1 MKVTK
6 ASLGIGE
13 LHFSNTPARRHSKK
27 QLRKAVHM
35 FAEQG
40 IISPIVVDRSY
51 RIIDGHLRVM
61 AARELGIDA
70 LDALVL
76 SDISDAQRIELEL
89 ALNRLP
95 EDSTWDAANLKIKIE
110 QLIEYNVDLTFTG
123 FETAEIDNILSFEV
137 IEPDDQ
143 DWTASDLVTQVGDI
157 WRAGDHII
165 ACGNALSPDEVLG
178 DVLDSL
184 ELAKTCITD
193 PPYNVPTAGH
203 IRTTQKHAEFAM
215 AAGEMDDQDFTEFLS
230 RSITGSLPYMDATA
244 LYYLFM
250 DWRHVGNLNAAAK
263 RNGLIQQNLCVWSKT
278 NAGMGSFY
286 RSQHELVGVYSRSD
300 RFQNNIQ
307 LGSSGRYRTN
317 VWVYDGVNSFSATR
331 ADDLTDHPTI
341 KPTQMIADIILDCTS
356 IGDWVYD
363 PFLGSGT
370 TCQAAEQTRR
380 RCLGIEYEPRYVD
393 VALKRLKDRCG
404 LEATHLASNLS
415 YAEIAAARQSK
426 SGAQA

>member
-6 ASLGIGE
+6 ASLGIGD
-13 LHFSNTPARRHSKK
+13 LHFSNSPARRHTKK

-61 AARELGIDA
+61 ATRELGIEA

-76 SDISDAQRIELEL
+76 PDISGAQRIELEL

-95 EDSTWDAANLKIKIE
+95 EDSTWDAANLKNKIE

-123 FETAEIDNILSFEV
+123 FETAEIDNILLFEV
-137 IEPDDQ
+137 IEPEDQ
-143 DWTASDLVTQVGDI
+143 DWTATDPVTQVGDI
-157 WRAGDHII
+157 WRVGDHII

-178 DVLDSL
+178 GVLDSL
-184 ELAKTCITD
+184 ELAKACITD
-193 PPYNVPTAGH
+193 PPYNVPTSGH

-230 RSITGSLPYMDATA
+230 RAITASLPYMDTTA

-263 RNGLIQQNLCVWSKT
+263 CNGLIHQNLCVWSKT

-331 ADDLTDHPTI
+331 ADD
-341 KPTQMIADIILDCTS
+341 
-356 IGDWVYD
+356 
-363 PFLGSGT
+363 
-370 TCQAAEQTRR
+370 
-380 RCLGIEYEPRYVD
+380 
-393 VALKRLKDRCG
+393 
-404 LEATHLASNLS
+404 
-415 YAEIAAARQSK
+415 
-426 SGAQA
+426 

>member
-1 MKVTK
+1 MKVTN
-6 ASLGIGE
+6 ASLGIGD
-13 LHFSNTPARRHSKK
+13 LHFSNSPARRHKKK
-27 QLRKAVHM
+27 QLRKAVKM

-51 RIIDGHLRVM
+51 RIIDGHLRMM
-61 AARELGIDA
+61 AARELGIEA

-76 SDISDAQRIELEL
+76 PDISDAQRIELEL

-143 DWTASDLVTQVGDI
+143 DWTASDPVTQVGDI
-157 WRAGDHII
+157 WQVGDHVI

-178 DVLDSL
+178 DVLDGL
-184 ELAKTCITD
+184 ELAKACITD

-230 RSITGSLPYMDATA
+230 RSITASLPYMDTTA

-250 DWRHVGNLNAAAK
+250 DWRHVGNLNTAAK
-263 RNGLIQQNLCVWSKT
+263 YNGLIQQNLCVWSKT

-286 RSQHELVGVYSRSD
+286 RSQHELVGVYSRSY

-331 ADDLTDHPTI
+331 ANDLADHPTI

-404 LEATHLASNLS
+404 LEAVHMVSGLPF
-415 YAEIAAARQSK
+415 AEIAAERQTN
-426 SGAQA
+426 SGVQA

>member
-1 MKVTK
+1 MRLSHATLPLS
-6 ASLGIGE
+6 SLTLPIE
-13 LHFSNTPARRHSKK
+13 K
-27 QLRKAVHM
+27 LRKHSLRQRKKAKLI
-35 FAEQG
+35 FANQG
-40 IISPIVVDRSY
+40 IVTPLIVDTNHC
-51 RIIDGHLRVM
+51 IIDGVLRYEV
-61 AARELGIDA
+61 AKELGLETLHVIVA
-70 LDALVL
+70 QNPCQE
-76 SDISDAQRIELEL
+76 DITQLEL
-89 ALNRLP
+89 SLNRLA
-95 EDSTWDAANLKIKIE
+95 EDSRWDQTVLKPKIE

-137 IEPDDQ
+137 IEPGDQ
-143 DWTASDLVTQVGDI
+143 DWTTADPVTQVGDI
-157 WRAGDHII
+157 WRVGDHII
-165 ACGNALSPDEVLG
+165 ACGNALSPNEVLG
-178 DVLDSL
+178 GVLDSL
-184 ELAKTCITD
+184 ELAKACITD

-215 AAGEMDDQDFTEFLS
+215 AAGEMNDQDFTEFLS
-230 RSITGSLPYMDATA
+230 RSITASLPYMDTTA

-286 RSQHELVGVYSRSD
+286 RSQHELVGVYSLSD

-370 TCQAAEQTRR
+370 TSQAAEQTRR

-404 LEATHLASNLS
+404 LEAIHLASGLT
-415 YAEIAAARQSK
+415 YADTAVERQSK
-426 SGAQA
+426 SEARA

>member
-13 LHFSNTPARRHSKK
+13 LHYSNSPARRHTKK
-27 QLRKAVHM
+27 QLRKAVNM

-40 IISPIVVDRSY
+40 IISPIVVDRAY
-51 RIIDGHLRVM
+51 RIIDGHLRAM
-61 AARELGIDA
+61 AARKLGIEA

-76 SDISDAQRIELEL
+76 PKISDEQRIELEL

-143 DWTASDLVTQVGDI
+143 DWAATDPVTQFGDI
-157 WRAGDHII
+157 WRVGDHII

-178 DVLDSL
+178 DVLDGL
-184 ELAKTCITD
+184 ELAKACITD

-203 IRTTQKHAEFAM
+203 IRTKRKHAEFAM

-230 RSITGSLPYMDATA
+230 RSITASLPYMDTTA

-250 DWRHVGNLNAAAK
+250 DWRHVGNLNDAAM

-317 VWVYDGVNSFSATR
+317 VWVYDGINSFSASR
-331 ADDLTDHPTI
+331 ADDLSDHPTI

-404 LEATHLASNLS
+404 LDAIHLASGLS
-415 YAEIAAARQSK
+415 YAEIATERQSK
-426 SGAQA
+426 SGALA

>member
-1 MKVTK
+1 MTVTK
-6 ASLGIGE
+6 ASLGIGD
-13 LHFSNTPARRHSKK
+13 LHFTNSPARRHTKK

-51 RIIDGHLRVM
+51 RVIDGHLRVM

-123 FETAEIDNILSFEV
+123 FETAEIDKILSFEV

-143 DWTASDLVTQVGDI
+143 DWANSDPVTQFGDI
-157 WRAGDHII
+157 WRVGDHII
-165 ACGNALSPDEVLG
+165 ACGNALSPDEVLD
-178 DVLDSL
+178 DVLDGM
-184 ELAKTCITD
+184 ELAKACITD

-215 AAGEMDDQDFTEFLS
+215 AAGELDDQDFTEFLS
-230 RSITGSLPYMDATA
+230 RSITASLPYMDATA

-250 DWRHVGNLNAAAK
+250 DWRHVGNLNTAAK
-263 RNGLIQQNLCVWSKT
+263 YNGLIQQNLCVWSKT

-380 RCLGIEYEPRYVD
+380 RCLGIEYEPRYLD

-404 LEATHLASNLS
+404 LDAIHVVSGLPF
-415 YAEIAAARQSK
+415 AEIANERQSK
-426 SGAQA
+426 RGAEE

>member
-1 MKVTK
+1 M
-6 ASLGIGE
+6 
-13 LHFSNTPARRHSKK
+13 
-27 QLRKAVHM
+27 
-35 FAEQG
+35 
-40 IISPIVVDRSY
+40 
-51 RIIDGHLRVM
+51 
-61 AARELGIDA
+61 
-70 LDALVL
+70 
-76 SDISDAQRIELEL
+76 
-89 ALNRLP
+89 
-95 EDSTWDAANLKIKIE
+95 
-110 QLIEYNVDLTFTG
+110 
-123 FETAEIDNILSFEV
+123 
-137 IEPDDQ
+137 IEPEDQ
-143 DWTASDLVTQVGDI
+143 DWTATDPVTQVGDI
-157 WRAGDHII
+157 WRVGDHII

-178 DVLDSL
+178 GVLDSL
-184 ELAKTCITD
+184 ELAKACITD

-230 RSITGSLPYMDATA
+230 RSITASLPYMDTTA

-250 DWRHVGNLNAAAK
+250 DWRHVGNLNTATM

-331 ADDLTDHPTI
+331 ADDLNDHPTI
-341 KPTQMIADIILDCTS
+341 KPTQMLADIILDCTS

-393 VALKRLKDRCG
+393 LALKRLKDRCG
-404 LEATHLASNLS
+404 LEAVHLASDLS
-415 YAEIAAARQSK
+415 YAEIAAERQSK
-426 SGAQA
+426 SGVRA

>member
-1 MKVTK
+1 MTVTK
-6 ASLGIGE
+6 ASLGIGD
-13 LHFSNTPARRHSKK
+13 LHFSNSPARRHTKK
-27 QLRKAVHM
+27 QLRKAVKM

-51 RIIDGHLRVM
+51 RIIDGHLRMM
-61 AARELGIDA
+61 AARELGIEA

-76 SDISDAQRIELEL
+76 PDISDAQRIELEL

-123 FETAEIDNILSFEV
+123 FETAEIDKILSFEV

-143 DWTASDLVTQVGDI
+143 DWANSDPVTQFGDI
-157 WRAGDHII
+157 WRVGDHII
-165 ACGNALSPDEVLG
+165 ACGNALSPDEVLD
-178 DVLDSL
+178 DVLDGM
-184 ELAKTCITD
+184 ELAKACITD

-215 AAGEMDDQDFTEFLS
+215 AAGELDDQDFTEFLS
-230 RSITGSLPYMDATA
+230 RSITASLPYMDATA

-250 DWRHVGNLNAAAK
+250 DWRHVGNLNTAAK
-263 RNGLIQQNLCVWSKT
+263 YNGLIQQNLCVWSKT

-380 RCLGIEYEPRYVD
+380 RCLGIEYEPRYLD

-404 LEATHLASNLS
+404 LDAIHVVSGLPF
-415 YAEIAAARQSK
+415 AEIANERQSK
-426 SGAQA
+426 RGAEA

>member
-1 MKVTK
+1 MTVTR
-6 ASLGIGE
+6 ASLGIGD
-13 LHFSNTPARRHSKK
+13 LHFSNSPARRHTKK

-61 AARELGIDA
+61 AARELGIEA

-76 SDISDAQRIELEL
+76 PDISGAQRIELEL
-89 ALNRLP
+89 SLNRLP

-123 FETAEIDNILSFEV
+123 FETAEIDNILSFNV
-137 IEPDDQ
+137 IEPEDQ
-143 DWTASDLVTQVGDI
+143 DWTASDPVTQFGDI
-157 WRAGDHII
+157 WQVGDHII

-178 DVLDSL
+178 DVLDGL
-184 ELAKTCITD
+184 ELAKACITD

-230 RSITGSLPYMDATA
+230 RSITASLPYMDTTA

-307 LGSSGRYRTN
+307 LGSTGRYRTN

-404 LEATHLASNLS
+404 LDAIHLASNLS

-426 SGAQA
+426 SGVQA

>member
-13 LHFSNTPARRHSKK
+13 LHFSNSPARRHTKK
-27 QLRKAVHM
+27 QLRKAVNM
-35 FAEQG
+35 FAEQS
-40 IISPIVVDRSY
+40 IISPIVVDRAY

-61 AARELGIDA
+61 AARELGIEA
-70 LDALVL
+70 LDSLVL
-76 SDISDAQRIELEL
+76 PNISDAKRIELEL

-95 EDSTWDAANLKIKIE
+95 EDSNWDTANLKIKIE

-137 IEPDDQ
+137 IEPEDQ
-143 DWTASDLVTQVGDI
+143 NWTATDPVTQVGDI
-157 WRAGDHII
+157 WRVGDHIV
-165 ACGNALSPDEVLG
+165 ACGNALFPDELLGGVLNG
-178 DVLDSL
+178 L
-184 ELAKTCITD
+184 ELAKACITD
-193 PPYNVPTAGH
+193 PPYNVPTVGH

-230 RSITGSLPYMDATA
+230 RSITASLPYMDTTA

-250 DWRHVGNLNAAAK
+250 DWRHVGNLNTAAK

-307 LGSSGRYRTN
+307 LGSSGRYRSN

-331 ADDLTDHPTI
+331 ADDLNDHPTI
-341 KPTQMIADIILDCTS
+341 KPSQMLADIILDCTS

-380 RCLGIEYEPRYVD
+380 RCLGIEYEPHYVD

-404 LEATHLASNLS
+404 LETTHMVSGLTF
-415 YAEIAAARQSK
+415 AEIAAARQSK

>member
-1 MKVTK
+1 MTVTK
-6 ASLGIGE
+6 ASLGIGD
-13 LHFSNTPARRHSKK
+13 LHFSNSPARRHTKK

-137 IEPDDQ
+137 IEPEDQ
-143 DWTASDLVTQVGDI
+143 NSTATDPVTQVGDI
-157 WRAGDHII
+157 WRVGDHII

-178 DVLDSL
+178 NVLDGL
-184 ELAKTCITD
+184 ELAKACITD

-215 AAGEMDDQDFTEFLS
+215 AAGEMNDQDFTEFLS
-230 RSITGSLPYMDATA
+230 RSITASLPYMDTTA

-250 DWRHVGNLNAAAK
+250 DWRHVGNLNTAAK
-263 RNGLIQQNLCVWSKT
+263 YNGLIQQNLCVWSKT
-278 NAGMGSFY
+278 NAYMGSFY

-307 LGSSGRYRTN
+307 LGSSGRYRNN
-317 VWVYDGVNSFSATR
+317 VWIYEGVNSFSATR

-356 IGDWVYD
+356 IGDCVYD

-370 TCQAAEQTRR
+370 TCQAAERTRR

-404 LEATHLASNLS
+404 LDAIHLASNLS
-415 YAEIAAARQSK
+415 YAEIAAERESK
-426 SGAQA
+426 SGAQV

>member
-13 LHFSNTPARRHSKK
+13 LHFSNSPARRHTKK

-40 IISPIVVDRSY
+40 IISPIVVDHSY

-61 AARELGIDA
+61 AARELGIET
-70 LDALVL
+70 LDSLVL
-76 SDISDAQRIELEL
+76 ADISDAQRIELEL

-137 IEPDDQ
+137 IEPEDQ
-143 DWTASDLVTQVGDI
+143 NWTATDPVTQVGDI
-157 WRAGDHII
+157 WQVGDHII

-178 DVLDSL
+178 NVLDGL
-184 ELAKTCITD
+184 ELAKACVTD

-230 RSITGSLPYMDATA
+230 RSITASLPYMDTTA

-250 DWRHVGNLNAAAK
+250 DWRHVGNLNTAAK
-263 RNGLIQQNLCVWSKT
+263 YNGLIQQNLCVWSKT

-317 VWVYDGVNSFSATR
+317 VWVYEGVNSFSATR

-370 TCQAAEQTRR
+370 TCQAAQQTRR

-404 LEATHLASNLS
+404 LDAIHVASNLS
-415 YAEIAAARQSK
+415 YAEIAAARQSN
-426 SGAQA
+426 SGVQA

>member
-1 MKVTK
+1 MKMVLKTL
-6 ASLGIGE
+6 SVGE
-13 LHFSNTPARRHSKK
+13 LRSPNSTARQHNRQQRKKARALFSEH
-27 QLRKAVHM
+27 
-35 FAEQG
+35 G
-40 IISPIVVDRSY
+40 IVVPIIVDERMQ
-51 RIIDGHLRVM
+51 IIDGILRFEI
-61 AARELGIDA
+61 AKELGLPELNA
-70 LDALVL
+70 VVV
-76 SDISDAQRIELEL
+76 SDATEAKLVQLEL
-89 ALNRLP
+89 SLNRLA
-95 EDSTWDAANLKIKIE
+95 EDGAWDTERLKSKFE

-137 IEPDDQ
+137 IEPEDQ
-143 DWTASDLVTQVGDI
+143 NWTATNPVTQVGDI
-157 WRAGDHII
+157 WQVGDHII

-178 DVLDSL
+178 DVLDGL
-184 ELAKTCITD
+184 EVAKACITD

-215 AAGEMDDQDFTEFLS
+215 AAGEMDEQDFTEFLS
-230 RSITGSLPYMDATA
+230 QALTASLPYMDTTA

-250 DWRHVGNLNAAAK
+250 DWRHVGNLNAAA
-263 RNGLIQQNLCVWSKT
+263 RYNGLIQQNLCVWSKT

-317 VWVYDGVNSFSATR
+317 VWVYEGVNSFSATR
-331 ADDLTDHPTI
+331 ADDLGDHPTI

-404 LEATHLASNLS
+404 LDAIHLASNLS
-415 YAEIAAARQSK
+415 YAEIAAARQTK
-426 SGAQA
+426 IGVQA

>member
-1 MKVTK
+1 MTVTK

-13 LHFSNTPARRHSKK
+13 LHFSNSPARRHTKK

-61 AARELGIDA
+61 AARELGIEA

-76 SDISDAQRIELEL
+76 PDISDAQRIELEL

-137 IEPDDQ
+137 IEAEDQ
-143 DWTASDLVTQVGDI
+143 DWTATDPVNQVGDI
-157 WRAGDHII
+157 WRVGDHIL
-165 ACGNALSPDEVLG
+165 ACGNALSPG
-178 DVLDSL
+178 DVLGGVLDGL
-184 ELAKTCITD
+184 EPAKACITD
-193 PPYNVPTAGH
+193 PPYNVPTSGH

-215 AAGEMDDQDFTEFLS
+215 AAGEMGDQDFTEFLS
-230 RSITGSLPYMDATA
+230 RSIKASLPYMDTTA
-244 LYYLFM
+244 LFYLFM

-263 RNGLIQQNLCVWSKT
+263 YNGLIQQNLCVWSKT

-307 LGSSGRYRTN
+307 LGSTGRYRTN

-331 ADDLTDHPTI
+331 TDDLTDHPTI
-341 KPTQMIADIILDCTS
+341 KPTQMLADIILDCTS

-363 PFLGSGT
+363 PFLGSGS

-404 LEATHLASNLS
+404 LDAIHLASDLS
-415 YAEIAAARQSK
+415 YAEIAAERQTK
-426 SGAQA
+426 SGVQA